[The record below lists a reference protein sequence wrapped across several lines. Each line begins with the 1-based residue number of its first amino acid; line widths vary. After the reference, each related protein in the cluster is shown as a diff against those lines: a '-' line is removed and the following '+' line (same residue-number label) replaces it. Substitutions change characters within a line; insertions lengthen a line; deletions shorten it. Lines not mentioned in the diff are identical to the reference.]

1 MTLLIGSKKT
11 NDPKVIHFM
20 YDHDLLEGQVIT
32 HWHAKFNGEL
42 NDNFLANI
50 SRLIDHLAESSDE
63 ESDDESD

>member
-1 MTLLIGSKKT
+1 
-11 NDPKVIHFM
+11 M
-20 YDHDLLEGQVIT
+20 YDHDLLEGQIIT

-63 ESDDESD
+63 ESDDDESD